1 MKKLVLA
8 ALVLSAIV
16 VGCDKK
22 ADAKKDAAG
31 TNTPAKAEAPAK
43 TPAK

>member
-16 VGCDKK
+16 VGCNK
-22 ADAKKDAAG
+22 DAKKDAAKG
-31 TNTPAKAEAPAK
+31 TNDTTKAAEAPAK
-43 TPAK
+43 PAK